1 MTGTK
6 TNERPGTRAV
16 LRHSGVSAYKA
27 REVLNLI
34 RGKDVQRASEILE
47 YCDARGGGRD
57 RQVAALGSR
66 ERISQ

>member
-1 MTGTK
+1 MAGTK
-6 TNERPGTRAV
+6 TNEQPGTRAV

-27 REVLNLI
+27 REVLDLI

-47 YCDARGGGRD
+47 YCDREVADVD
-57 RQVAALGSR
+57 RQVAALSSR